1 MNTGY
6 YAKGTL
12 PYTNLP
18 QVKSDCEQR
27 PFYFGGS
34 QIPINLAGFKK
45 VHITSFKKKK

>member
-1 MNTGY
+1 MNSGY

-45 VHITSFKKKK
+45 VHITSIKKKK